1 MSIKLCIHIITFFII
16 TTNVFKISKFS
27 GQQILISP
35 SQRPT
40 LSNSFIVLS
49 NSGPVTYLKS
59 FTMSSNGSSNNQI
72 IGNGHSQSNGHSSG
86 PWTYVC
92 GKCPMEFSQ
101 ESSRDNHRE
110 RCNRPEN
117 GATQSSRC
125 VHDSTSFPT
134 GADEG

>member
-1 MSIKLCIHIITFFII
+1 MSIRLCLNIITLFII
-16 TTNVFKISKFS
+16 TTIVFKISKFS
-27 GQQILISP
+27 CQQILISP

-40 LSNSFIVLS
+40 LSNSFIVLDFCS
-49 NSGPVTYLKS
+49 VTYSKS
-59 FTMSSNGSSNNQI
+59 FNMSSNGSSNKQI
-72 IGNGHSQSNGHSSG
+72 IGNGHSQSNGQSSG
-86 PWTYVC
+86 PWTYLC

-101 ESSRDNHRE
+101 KSSRDNHYE

>member
-1 MSIKLCIHIITFFII
+1 MLIKLCIHIITFFII
-16 TTNVFKISKFS
+16 TTNVFKISKFI
-27 GQQILISP
+27 GQHIMISP

-40 LSNSFIVLS
+40 LSTSFIVLY
-49 NSGPVTYLKS
+49 NFKQQTYSKS
-59 FTMSSNGSSNNQI
+59 FTMSSSNNQI
-72 IGNGHSQSNGHSSG
+72 VGNGHSTSNNQSSG

-101 ESSRDNHRE
+101 KSSRDNHYE

>member
-1 MSIKLCIHIITFFII
+1 MLIKLCIHIITFFII
-16 TTNVFKISKFS
+16 TTNVFKISKFI
-27 GQQILISP
+27 GQHILISP

-40 LSNSFIVLS
+40 LSNSFIVLY
-49 NSGPVTYLKS
+49 NFKQQTYSKS

-92 GKCPMEFSQ
+92 GKCPREFSTR
-101 ESSRDNHRE
+101 SARDTHHE

-117 GATQSSRC
+117 GATQASRC
-125 VHDSTSFPT
+125 VHDSTSFHT
-134 GADEG
+134 GPDEG